1 MAFASSL
8 DRRAPAPVTAA
19 YRAAGASGGAPCRS
33 SRARIP
39 RGLGRSDDRA
49 RVRGPCPEVHRSS
62 DAVLIFSCLS
72 TGIAL
77 PEISTCGSAHAR
89 GRLYK
94 VIQSARDRPVDEKH
108 DAPCRRRSGADSPR
122 WHHGTVSR
130 THLRSPADARDS
142 SARPAPRSAAAL
154 LRRPLTAERPAPTYI
169 RMIEYNTAALRAAM
183 LKN

>member
-19 YRAAGASGGAPCRS
+19 YRAAGASRGAPCRS
-33 SRARIP
+33 LRARIS
-39 RGLGRSDDRA
+39 RGVLRRSDDRA

-77 PEISTCGSAHAR
+77 PEISTCASAHAR

-94 VIQSARDRPVDEKH
+94 VIHSARDLPVDEKH
-108 DAPCRRRSGADSPR
+108 DAQ
-122 WHHGTVSR
+122 
-130 THLRSPADARDS
+130 
-142 SARPAPRSAAAL
+142 
-154 LRRPLTAERPAPTYI
+154 
-169 RMIEYNTAALRAAM
+169 
-183 LKN
+183 